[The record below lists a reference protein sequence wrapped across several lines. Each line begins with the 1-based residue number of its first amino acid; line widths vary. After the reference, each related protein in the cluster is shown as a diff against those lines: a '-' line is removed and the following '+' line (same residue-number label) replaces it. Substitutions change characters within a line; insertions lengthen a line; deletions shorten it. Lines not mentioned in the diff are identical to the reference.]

1 MMFNDAIL
9 TIDDVAAFLK
19 IPKSSVYKLI
29 HEAGL
34 PAHRV
39 GKHFRLV
46 QGEVTEWLKQG
57 GLVSTTSSE
66 RIREQALV

>member
-1 MMFNDAIL
+1 MLNERIL
-9 TIDDVAAFLK
+9 TITDVATFLK

-29 HEAGL
+29 HESGL

-46 QGEVTEWLKQG
+46 QGEVKAWLRKEAMESEQETEMA
-57 GLVSTTSSE
+57 
-66 RIREQALV
+66 IHA